1 MPEQAP
7 RRRLAAILAADVV
20 GYSRMMQADE
30 AGTLAALK
38 SRRAEILQPLVSKHH
53 GRIIKVMG
61 DGVLVEFASAVQ
73 AVSCAVALQEAM
85 ALANEAAEESCRVV
99 LRIGIN
105 LGDVMVEG
113 GDLYGDGVNI
123 AARLEEMAEP
133 GSVVMSKKVHDE
145 IERKLTLTC
154 DDLGEQTLKNIEIP
168 IQVFRVARSREQVPN
183 SPRLP
188 LPDKP
193 SIAVLAFT
201 NMSAE
206 PEQEFFADGLSEDLI
221 TELSK
226 APGVFVI
233 ARHSSFAF
241 KNKPID
247 VRRVAQ
253 DLGVRYI
260 LEGSV
265 RRSAS
270 RIRVNAQL
278 IDAREGANHLWAERF
293 DRDLADVFAVQD
305 ELVAKIV
312 EALVGKLTVA
322 GLRQRYRPASMEAYD
337 LCLRGR
343 AEYFHSLEAGVDAI
357 PLFERAIALDPRYA
371 EAYRWLAV
379 MQCMGWLHMNRPMH
393 PFRELSMA
401 SAKKAVELDPED
413 PGAHCAL
420 ATVLNYER
428 RWAESAKEFEI
439 SLRLNPNEADAW
451 DGLSDLKVMEGQGE
465 DAVACSLKA
474 IRLSPH
480 PTSSY
485 LWGLGQAQY
494 AAGQYEAAIKTLCH
508 EATYRTGSRRF
519 LAAALAQLD
528 RLEEAREE
536 GRLYLAR
543 NPHFRISYWAETQ
556 PFRDLATLDR
566 FVEGYRKAGLPD

>member
-1 MPEQAP
+1 
-7 RRRLAAILAADVV
+7 
-20 GYSRMMQADE
+20 
-30 AGTLAALK
+30 
-38 SRRAEILQPLVSKHH
+38 
-53 GRIIKVMG
+53 MG
-61 DGVLVEFASAVQ
+61 DGVLVEFASAVA

-85 ALANEAAEESCRVV
+85 AVANEVAEESRRVV

-113 GDLYGDGVNI
+113 SDLYGDGVNI
-123 AARLEEMAEP
+123 AARLEKMAEP
-133 GSVVMSKKVHDE
+133 GSIVISKKVHDE
-145 IERKLTLTC
+145 IQRKLTLTYE
-154 DDLGEQTLKNIEIP
+154 DLGEQPLKNIASP

-183 SPRLP
+183 SGRLP

-201 NMSAE
+201 NMSAD
-206 PEQEFFADGLSEDLI
+206 PEQEFFADGLTEDLI

-226 APGVFVI
+226 APGLFVI

-241 KNKPID
+241 KNKSVD

-278 IDAREGANHLWAERF
+278 INAHEGADHVWAERF

-312 EALVGKLTVA
+312 EALLGKLTVA
-322 GLRQRYRPASMEAYD
+322 GLRERYRPANLEAYD

-343 AEYFHSLEAGVDAI
+343 AEYFHSVEAGVDAI

-379 MQCMGWLHMNRPMH
+379 MQCLGWLHMNRPMN
-393 PFRELSMA
+393 PFRQLAMVA
-401 SAKKAVELDPED
+401 AKKAVELEPED

-420 ATVLNYER
+420 AAVLLYER
-428 RWAESAKEFEI
+428 LWAESAEEYEI

-494 AAGQYEAAIKTLCH
+494 VAGQYEAAVKTLRH

-543 NPHFRISYWAETQ
+543 NPHFWISYWAETQ
-556 PFRDLATLDR
+556 PFRDLATRDR